1 MERKPTWDE
10 MPEAVLGM
18 RQELAELK
26 KLFKNPVLPSVTPA
40 AEPISPDE
48 LCKRLDISKPT
59 AWAWEKKGVIRGY
72 HLGNRRY
79 FIWEEVVAAM
89 TGRRGQ
95 AA

>member
-1 MERKPTWDE
+1 MGQKPTWDE
-10 MPEAVLGM
+10 LPETVAGM
-18 RQELAELK
+18 RQDLAELK
-26 KLFKNPVLPSVTPA
+26 KLFKTPILPPATPT
-40 AEPISPDE
+40 AEPISPEE

-79 FIWEEVVAAM
+79 YIWQEVMAAM
-89 TGRRGQ
+89 QGRGQ